1 MTTQPTAVGSTAARE
16 PATREPSVREP
27 SVNALLP
34 DGRPVQNLED
44 LLRSRAIASP
54 ESTAVISDDGR
65 TSFRELDIETNRVA
79 NALLRDGVRPGDRV
93 AYIGANAPSFL
104 SVLYGSSKMGSIL
117 TAVNNRLAPGEVDYI
132 LSNSEPTVVVLGA
145 GDEGLSDVAA
155 AVGSVRTVVTVDGSG
170 NSISWND
177 WLSGVGDDDPGSSR
191 RPDDTALIFYS
202 SGTTGHPKGIEL
214 TGANLGRALA
224 TMYHL
229 LDLDTDSVA
238 MCPVPFFHVAGL
250 GLALVTT
257 LGGGALLLETIAGP
271 LELVALMQ
279 EYKVTHAVAV
289 PAVISVLTSLPAVR
303 EADWSALQFLV
314 YGAAPM
320 PLPLLQDATEVF
332 GCSFLQ
338 AYGLTES
345 TGGVTMLTPED
356 HRATDESTAHRLK
369 SVGQPMFGVPIRI
382 VDPVTLEDVP
392 VGTRGE
398 VVIGGAHVM
407 KRYWRNEAATAATML
422 DGDWLRTGD
431 GGSFDEDGYL
441 YLHDRLKDMIVSGGE
456 NVYPAEV
463 ESVLSGH
470 PGIREVAVVGVHSDR
485 WGETPLA
492 VVVRAA
498 DSDATEAEIIEWSRE
513 RLAHFKCPSAVRF
526 IEELPRNASG
536 KLLKTRLRQDFA

>member
-1 MTTQPTAVGSTAARE
+1 MTTQPTAVGSTATRE
-16 PATREPSVREP
+16 PATREPAVRQP

-155 AVGSVRTVVTVDGSG
+155 AVGSVRTVVTVDGAG

-238 MCPVPFFHVAGL
+238 MCPVPFFH
-250 GLALVTT
+250 
-257 LGGGALLLETIAGP
+257 
-271 LELVALMQ
+271 
-279 EYKVTHAVAV
+279 
-289 PAVISVLTSLPAVR
+289 
-303 EADWSALQFLV
+303 
-314 YGAAPM
+314 
-320 PLPLLQDATEVF
+320 EV
-332 GCSFLQ
+332 
-338 AYGLTES
+338 
-345 TGGVTMLTPED
+345 
-356 HRATDESTAHRLK
+356 
-369 SVGQPMFGVPIRI
+369 
-382 VDPVTLEDVP
+382 
-392 VGTRGE
+392 
-398 VVIGGAHVM
+398 
-407 KRYWRNEAATAATML
+407 
-422 DGDWLRTGD
+422 
-431 GGSFDEDGYL
+431 GS
-441 YLHDRLKDMIVSGGE
+441 
-456 NVYPAEV
+456 
-463 ESVLSGH
+463 
-470 PGIREVAVVGVHSDR
+470 
-485 WGETPLA
+485 
-492 VVVRAA
+492 
-498 DSDATEAEIIEWSRE
+498 
-513 RLAHFKCPSAVRF
+513 
-526 IEELPRNASG
+526 
-536 KLLKTRLRQDFA
+536 

>member
-1 MTTQPTAVGSTAARE
+1 MTTQPTAVGSTATRE
-16 PATREPSVREP
+16 PATREP

-65 TSFRELDIETNRVA
+65 TSFRKLDIEANRVA
-79 NALLRDGVRPGDRV
+79 NALLRDGVRTGDRV

-155 AVGSVRTVVTVDGSG
+155 AVGSVRTVVTVDGSA
-170 NSISWND
+170 NSVSWND
-177 WLSGVGDDDPGSSR
+177 WLSGAGDDDPGVSR
-191 RPDDTALIFYS
+191 LPDDTALIFYS

-257 LGGGALLLETIAGP
+257 LGGGALLLKTIAGP

-279 EYKVTHAVAV
+279 EY
-289 PAVISVLTSLPAVR
+289 R
-303 EADWSALQFLV
+303 
-314 YGAAPM
+314 
-320 PLPLLQDATEVF
+320 
-332 GCSFLQ
+332 
-338 AYGLTES
+338 
-345 TGGVTMLTPED
+345 
-356 HRATDESTAHRLK
+356 
-369 SVGQPMFGVPIRI
+369 
-382 VDPVTLEDVP
+382 
-392 VGTRGE
+392 
-398 VVIGGAHVM
+398 
-407 KRYWRNEAATAATML
+407 
-422 DGDWLRTGD
+422 
-431 GGSFDEDGYL
+431 
-441 YLHDRLKDMIVSGGE
+441 
-456 NVYPAEV
+456 
-463 ESVLSGH
+463 
-470 PGIREVAVVGVHSDR
+470 
-485 WGETPLA
+485 
-492 VVVRAA
+492 
-498 DSDATEAEIIEWSRE
+498 
-513 RLAHFKCPSAVRF
+513 
-526 IEELPRNASG
+526 
-536 KLLKTRLRQDFA
+536 